1 MNKYIDKIYEES
13 LKNMKIEA
21 NDKQIANFNTKLKRY
36 RFLHFNVATFNIYYI
51 ALSIITLSILSYLLV
66 NPIADDSIS
75 IANIHVEKTMENIPQ
90 IKVNNNSDKLIINND
105 IETTPNLDIEENNIS
120 NTLNE
125 DNTEHTN
132 NTITNSNNKIKNI
145 IYVRDTIIKYEH
157 VIVKDTIKTKIHKEY
172 KEEN

>member
-13 LKNMKIEA
+13 LKNIKIEA

-36 RFLHFNVATFNIYYI
+36 RFLHFNIATFNIYYI
-51 ALSIITLSILSYLLV
+51 ALSIIALSIISYLIV
-66 NPIADDSIS
+66 NPIANDNIS

-90 IKVNNNSDKLIINND
+90 IKINKNSEKLIINND
-105 IETTPNLDIEENNIS
+105 IETTPDIDENNIS

-145 IYVRDTIIKYEH
+145 VYIRDTIIKYEH
-157 VIVKDTIKTKIHKEY
+157 LTVKDTIKTKIYKEY
-172 KEEN
+172 KENN